1 MRRMCV
7 KKRNEMKWNETLSGK
22 SNAFIILCWTVI
34 LHNDKKEKKRK
45 KIEHTKM
52 SQNREAFFLS
62 KILLRISRDEIF
74 ANANEMPFE
83 TGEK

>member
-1 MRRMCV
+1 M
-7 KKRNEMKWNETLSGK
+7 
-22 SNAFIILCWTVI
+22 I
-34 LHNDKKEKKRK
+34 LHNDKKKKRKKERK

-62 KILLRISRDEIF
+62 KILLRTSRDEIF